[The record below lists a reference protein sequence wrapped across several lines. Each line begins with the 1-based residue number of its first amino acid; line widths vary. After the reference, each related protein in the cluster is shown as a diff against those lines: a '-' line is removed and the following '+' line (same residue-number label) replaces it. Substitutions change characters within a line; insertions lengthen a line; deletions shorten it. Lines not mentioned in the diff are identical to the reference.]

1 MLNSKPGFYSG
12 AGVVVASVVMA
23 VVMVA
28 VVKVVTV
35 GVAGLFHPAGVRRI
49 RAKYC

>member
-12 AGVVVASVVMA
+12 AGVVVASVVA
-23 VVMVA
+23 A

-35 GVAGLFHPAGVRRI
+35 GVAGLSHPEGVHRI
-49 RAKYC
+49 RVKYC